1 VVRVIV
7 PKNSRID
14 AAGALHHVMARGVE
28 RGMVLRNNGDRD
40 QFLERLGETLKHV
53 NAIWCACLVRKLWV
67 PKSSLWR
74 RVGISIPS
82 MSESVNRGR
91 RIAQI
96 RGPLLLET

>member
-1 VVRVIV
+1 MPRKSI
-7 PKNSRID
+7 ID
-14 AAGALHHVMARGVE
+14 AAGAFHHVMAGGIE
-28 RGMVLRNNGDRD
+28 RGTVLRNDADRD

-53 NAIWCACLVRKLWV
+53 KAIWCACLVRKLWV

-74 RVGISIPS
+74 RLGISIPS